1 MATEQVTDTIDSTH
15 GRMTQRIRRLTT
27 NQNFGVGNPL
37 WSTFCLTQG
46 NFLEMKSIQGITLGN

>member
-27 NQNFGVGNPL
+27 NQKIGGSNPAVV
-37 WSTFCLTQG
+37 
-46 NFLEMKSIQGITLGN
+46 NFLLVTKETF